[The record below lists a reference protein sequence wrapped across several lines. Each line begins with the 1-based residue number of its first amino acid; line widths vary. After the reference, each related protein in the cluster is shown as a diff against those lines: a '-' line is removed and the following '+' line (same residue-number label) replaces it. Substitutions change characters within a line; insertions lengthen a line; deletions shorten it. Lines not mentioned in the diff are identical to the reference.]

1 MFLSSETSM
10 SGSFLSSIKGI
21 KYRFEFQEGTF
32 DFSRDAAV
40 GKGLILQRRRNLM
53 VFLELRWDSRVM
65 MGKQGASHGAPG
77 KSNLH
82 SSWEGELGVSLE
94 SLQGK

>member
-32 DFSRDAAV
+32 DFPRDAAV
-40 GKGLILQRRRNLM
+40 GKGLILQ
-53 VFLELRWDSRVM
+53 
-65 MGKQGASHGAPG
+65 
-77 KSNLH
+77 
-82 SSWEGELGVSLE
+82 
-94 SLQGK
+94 